1 MGPHSSAT
9 SYTVYEGSEVGVY
22 SSTGFAWSPG
32 GGGARACPAP
42 ADGTGSSN
50 EQDIDGNE

>member
-9 SYTVYEGSEVGVY
+9 SYTVYEGSEVGVF
-22 SSTGFAWSPG
+22 SSTGFAGSPG